1 MFEAGVRFNE
11 NVYLS
16 FSLVIDNGDMP
27 VKVELVDNDG
37 NVHIITGAVLW
48 DE

>member
-11 NVYLS
+11 YVYTS
-16 FSLVIDNGDMP
+16 FSLDIDNGDML

-37 NVHIITGAVLW
+37 NVHIITGAVVW